1 VGRFLCLILLLLF
14 AAGCAAKVGRSVPAE
29 PDPIAAERKAVAY
42 LIREVPAWHRENQ
55 CFSCHNNGDAA
66 RALYIASR
74 KGHRVPASTLA
85 DTTAWLS
92 RPEQW
97 KNNKGDPGFSDP
109 RLANLQFASAL
120 LTATKTGHIKDT
132 SALATAAALVAADQA
147 HDGSWPV
154 EPANPIGSPATYG
167 TALATYTGWQ
177 LVRTSPDQAKAW
189 LSALKAQNTPASA
202 VLLHLNDSE
211 PALAFLLRAQT
222 ADGGWGPYVAT
233 PPEPFDT
240 ALALLA
246 LNKHRKEP
254 GVTVAIRAGRN
265 YLAAQQQPD
274 GSWPATTRPPRG
286 ESYAQTVSTTAWATL
301 ALLETRR

>member
-1 VGRFLCLILLLLF
+1 MLLALLG
-14 AAGCAAKVGRSVPAE
+14 AGCAAKRANTDLALEAE
-29 PDPIAAERKAVAY
+29 HNAVVY
-42 LIREVPAWHRENQ
+42 LVREVPAWSRENQ

-66 RALYIASR
+66 RALYVASR
-74 KGHRVPASTLA
+74 KGHRITPSALA

-109 RLANLQFASAL
+109 RLANLQFAAAL
-120 LTATKTGHIKDT
+120 LTAVETGHIKDKRT
-132 SALATAAALVAADQA
+132 LQTAVSLVRADQA
-147 HDGSWPV
+147 PDGAWPV
-154 EPANPIGSPATYG
+154 EPANPVGSPATYG

-177 LVRTSPDQAKAW
+177 IVRNPTATAW
-189 LSALKAQNTPASA
+189 LESLKPTSIPAASTI
-202 VLLHLNDSE
+202 LRFTNSE
-211 PALAFLLRAQT
+211 PALAFLLHAQSS
-222 ADGGWGPYVAT
+222 DGGWGPYPGT

-246 LNKHRKEP
+246 LAKHRHTHE
-254 GVTVAIRAGRN
+254 VTAAVRRGRAH
-265 YLAAQQQPD
+265 LAAQQQPD

-301 ALLETRR
+301 ALLETRD